1 MKEIYKNHFMPFNDK
16 KVEKVMKITL
26 KLIQSN
32 NDLEQIQDK
41 EWTISVINDS
51 SVRNAFFIPG
61 GKLFLF
67 IKILDICDNDE
78 QLAAI
83 IAHEMAHELLSHGS
97 ERVYYQN

>member
-1 MKEIYKNHFMPFNDK
+1 MDFVYESKFRE
-16 KVEKVMKITL
+16 MKITL
-26 KLIQSN
+26 ILIQSN

-51 SVRNAFFIPG
+51 SVRNAFFIPA

-83 IAHEMAHELLSHGS
+83 IAHEMAHE
-97 ERVYYQN
+97 

>member
-1 MKEIYKNHFMPFNDK
+1 MDFVYEFRFREMKEIYKNHFMPFNHK

-26 KLIQSN
+26 ILIQSN

-51 SVRNAFFIPG
+51 SVRNAFFIPA

-83 IAHEMAHELLSHGS
+83 IAHEMAHE
-97 ERVYYQN
+97 